1 MYRKDIDGLRTVAV
15 IPVILFHMGIPF
27 IPGGFT
33 GVDIFFVIS
42 GYLICGIIFRDLE
55 SNTFSLLNFYKRRFV
70 RILPPLIAVISFTL
84 AVGYYFLLPSEFRF
98 LSMSAISA
106 LSFSSNF
113 WFLSTTDYFAT
124 QTESEAFL
132 HTWSLGVE
140 EQFYL
145 LIPLL
150 FIFLIKRAP
159 GLLKPALGVI
169 LLSSLAVSVWLT
181 EKQPLAGYYLLP
193 SRGWELAAGGM
204 LAISMAEKKLT
215 KLPVWIVEALS
226 CTGMILILG
235 SFFLLDKNQPF
246 PGFRAVLP
254 VVGTLCIIMSPAT
267 TRINRLLSLPLVVYI
282 GLLSYCLYLWH
293 WPVILFLKVF
303 SKLNDITLYLVAF
316 SAAFFLAVISRY
328 LIELPSRRL
337 LGYTSGNIVTL
348 SLSALGAI
356 SLIIYGKAIFYNDAS
371 HLPPAARQA
380 SKWLDY
386 KNSEESSF
394 QFRRGVCFISLD
406 KNNSNEYDDATC
418 LHHAPSQKAI
428 LLLGDSHGAHLW
440 RAISES
446 ASPDIAILEAT
457 ATGCQPLITHNSED
471 RCSRFM
477 NKMFSE
483 NLIKVSPAGVI
494 LSARWSERDLP
505 ELEKTIDFLKM
516 RHIPVMVLG
525 PSYEV
530 VQPLPKLLVSQYLG
544 HENSQAIAPGT
555 AALDRAMQRL
565 AHEKSV
571 SYISLYQSLCTA
583 NKCLFETPSG
593 IPVLF
598 DTNHFTLPGARFMV
612 QRINSALNQFY
623 TRGIANAEPVL
634 SSRTAKMKNESE
646 HSRNSP

>member
-1 MYRKDIDGLRTVAV
+1 MYRKEIDGLRSVAV
-15 IPVILFHMGIPF
+15 IPVILFHMGIPL

-70 RILPPLIAVISFTL
+70 RILPPLIAVITL
-84 AVGYYFLLPSEFRF
+84 TLSVGYYFLLPGEFRF
-98 LSMSAISA
+98 LSISAIAA

-113 WFLSTTDYFAT
+113 WFLSTTDYFAI

-150 FIFLIKRAP
+150 FIFLAKRVP
-159 GLLKPALGVI
+159 GLLKPTLGVI
-169 LLSSLAVSVWLT
+169 LLSSLVASVWLT
-181 EKQPLAGYYLLP
+181 EKLPLSGYYLLP

-204 LAISMAEKKLT
+204 LAISKVEKKLT
-215 KLPVWIVEALS
+215 ALPSWLAEALS
-226 CTGMILILG
+226 CAGMILILG
-235 SFFLLDKNQPF
+235 GFFLLDKNQPF
-246 PGFRAVLP
+246 PGFRAALP
-254 VVGTLCIIMSPAT
+254 VVGALCIIMSPAT
-267 TRINRLLSLPLVVYI
+267 TQINRLLSLPPVVYI

-293 WPVILFLKVF
+293 WPVILFLKAF
-303 SKLNDITLYLVAF
+303 SELNDITLYLVTF
-316 SAAFFLAVISRY
+316 SAVFFLAVISRY

-337 LGYTSGNIVTL
+337 LGYTSRNIVVL
-348 SLSALGAI
+348 SLSTLGAI
-356 SLIIYGKAIFYNDAS
+356 SFVIYGKAIFYNDAS
-371 HLPPAARQA
+371 HLPPAARQVNQ
-380 SKWLDY
+380 WLDY
-386 KNSEESSF
+386 KDSEESSF
-394 QFRRGVCFISLD
+394 QFRRGVCFISSD
-406 KNNSNEYDDATC
+406 KNNSNEYHDATC

-446 ASPDIAILEAT
+446 APPDIAILEAT
-457 ATGCQPLITHNSED
+457 ATGCQPLTTHTSEGI
-471 RCSRFM
+471 CGRFM

-483 NLIKVSPAGVI
+483 NLIKVAPAGVI

-530 VQPLPKLLVSQYLG
+530 IQPLPKLLVSQYLG
-544 HENSQAIAPGT
+544 HENTHAVAPGT
-555 AALDRAMQRL
+555 AALDSAMQRL
-565 AHEKSV
+565 ANEKSV
-571 SYISLYQSLCTA
+571 SYISLYQSLCTI

-593 IPVLF
+593 VPMLF
-598 DTNHFTLPGARFMV
+598 DTNHFTLPGARFLV
-612 QRINSALNQFY
+612 QRTNSALKQFY
-623 TRGIANAEPVL
+623 TQGNVKADPVL
-634 SSRTAKMKNESE
+634 PGRTAKMKNDFD
-646 HSRNSP
+646 HSRRTP